1 MNMKRWIAGT
11 GVAAILLAGTAM
23 AQTMVP
29 VPDAAAAKTAAD
41 AAAEAAAARQK
52 IAEQEKA
59 AEAAREKAE
68 DEAKAQKRA
77 ADKQREEAE
86 KQAEKQAK
94 AQQKAEAEAAAAAR
108 KAEAARAAEAAAA
121 AEKAKAAE
129 AAAATAAAA
138 AAPKGDARDA
148 AVDICMAE
156 GKNRATTMG
165 ARDLTLREVKDT
177 DKLSNGRVNVTAQV
191 NVITADKNGKIK
203 MTRKN
208 MKCETRNGTITKFK
222 IG

>member
-1 MNMKRWIAGT
+1 MIMKRWIAGT
-11 GVAAILLAGTAM
+11 GVAAILVAGTAM

-41 AAAEAAAARQK
+41 AAAEAAAAKQK

-94 AQQKAEAEAAAAAR
+94 AQQKAEAEAAAAA
-108 KAEAARAAEAAAA
+108 KKAEAAAA

-203 MTRKN
+203 TAKKN